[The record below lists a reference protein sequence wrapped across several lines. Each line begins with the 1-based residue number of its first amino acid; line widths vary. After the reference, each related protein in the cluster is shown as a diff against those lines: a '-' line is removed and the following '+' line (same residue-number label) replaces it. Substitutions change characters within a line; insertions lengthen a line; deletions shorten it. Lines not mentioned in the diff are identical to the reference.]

1 MRGHVAT
8 IQSEI
13 TVIQVT
19 DTHLGRAPGPIRP
32 GYPDS
37 DAQLS
42 AVLEDL
48 ARRHDA
54 PDLLLVT
61 GDLAEDPETPVY
73 ERLLG
78 HLSRIAAPIVA
89 LAGNHDD
96 HGIARRSFIE
106 AGHGFDGEQV
116 LGNWLIIGLD
126 SSWAGH
132 AGGLASAPELQRVED
147 AIRRHPGHWVLVAVH
162 HPVVPVG
169 SLWLDR
175 IGLNNGGDL
184 LALLERHPRVRACIF
199 GHIHQAFDG
208 MHASIRLLGCPS
220 TLVQFQPASPM
231 FALDPIESGYRI
243 LRLHPDGRLETEIR
257 RVPGTRPA
265 ALPE

>member
-1 MRGHVAT
+1 MAT
-8 IQSEI
+8 KQSEI
-13 TVIQVT
+13 TVVQIT

-37 DAQLS
+37 DAQLTT
-42 AVLEDL
+42 VLDDL

-73 ERLLG
+73 ARLLG
-78 HLSRIAAPIVA
+78 HLSAIPAPIVA

-96 HGIARRSFIE
+96 HAIARRSFVD
-106 AGHGFDGEQV
+106 AGHGFDGERV

-126 SSWAGH
+126 SAWTGH
-132 AGGLASAPELQRVED
+132 AGGRVSATELQRVED
-147 AIRRHPGHWVLVAVH
+147 AIGRHPEHWVLVAVH

-175 IGLNNGGDL
+175 IGLSNGGEL
-184 LALLERHPRVRACIF
+184 LTLLEPHARVRACIF

-208 MHASIRLLGCPS
+208 IHGSIRLLGCPS
-220 TLVQFQPASPM
+220 TLVQFQPGAVT
-231 FALDPIESGYRI
+231 FALDPAASGYRI
-243 LRLHPDGRLETEIR
+243 LRLYPDGRLETELR